1 MEWNDEI
8 GKELKIAILEEEL
21 DTIEK
26 ITNNFPY
33 EVIGLAI
40 QDGDDDWFTPLEFS
54 LINKNLK
61 SFDKL
66 LSTLWNEINI
76 NLIFKVSRP
85 SDIDL
90 IFEAFLKY
98 FKFNDEQYKEEVS
111 TILSKYFTIRYQEKL
126 RTNFK
131 LRTLFKDIFEGNSV
145 EEKQK
150 IYIESFL
157 GKIPAIDVFK
167 KLSGNFGTNVLNF
180 DEKVIKT
187 IAIDK
192 LIDKLYKLDDSQSD
206 KSNELKKEIK
216 ALLNEKIQPTNEEL
230 VAFLTFKNDK
240 EITKL
245 LLKTGLNPNA
255 YERHGH
261 TFLIRYISIL
271 PIEIINEYVKAG
283 AWLVMPE
290 SNEWCYETSTNNSPF
305 IALVHDNDLAK
316 VRFLLENFK
325 KQIPLQ
331 YEKEVEVNGTKKTV
345 KIGGP
350 LHYAVNRN
358 KTEMVNLL
366 LEFGADP
373 NAYDELTL
381 LNNEECLIVKDG
393 VLISTEF

>member
-1 MEWNDEI
+1 MEWNKEVSN
-8 GKELKIAILEEEL
+8 ELKVAILNEEL
-21 DTIEK
+21 VTIEK
-26 ITNNFPY
+26 ITNNFPTD
-33 EVIGLAI
+33 VIELSI
-40 QDGDDDWFTPLEFS
+40 TDGDDWFSPLEFS
-54 LINKNLK
+54 LINKKLK

-66 LSTLWNEINI
+66 LSVLWDEKNI
-76 NLIFKVSRP
+76 NLIFQNARP
-85 SDIDL
+85 RDIDS
-90 IFEAFLKY
+90 IFEAFIKY

-126 RTNFK
+126 KTNFQ
-131 LRTLFKDIFEGNSV
+131 LRTLFKDIFEANSI
-145 EEKQK
+145 EEKKK

-167 KLSGNFGTNVLNF
+167 KISSYPGTNVLIF
-180 DEKVIKT
+180 DEKVSKT
-187 IAIDK
+187 IALDE
-192 LIDKLYKLDDSQSD
+192 LIDKNYQLGDSHLD
-206 KSNELKKEIK
+206 KAKELKKEIK
-216 ALLNEKIQPTNEEL
+216 ALLKEKIQPTNEEL
-230 VAFLTFKNDK
+230 VAFLSFKDDK
-240 EITKL
+240 EISKL

-271 PIEIINEYVKAG
+271 PIEIISEYVKAG

-305 IALVHDNDLAK
+305 IALIHDNDLEK

-331 YEKEVEVNGTKKTV
+331 YEKEVEINGIKKNV

-350 LHYAVNRN
+350 LHYAVNRK

-381 LNNEECLIVKDG
+381 LNNDECLIVKDS
-393 VLISTEF
+393 VLTKTEF